1 VYAAKLD
8 HDSWW
13 YWRDAPPP
21 DISQHFTGTFS
32 ADGNTITCR
41 GQLSRDE
48 STWEDDLGLN

>member
-32 ADGNTITCR
+32 ADGNTITGVSYR
-41 GQLSRDE
+41 VTRAHGR
-48 STWEDDLGLN
+48 TIWA